1 MWGLNRKMM
10 GCVYCVPTEWGG
22 DAFAMGAWDIS
33 KGSKVTSREGILSR
47 LPLPWRGFGAL
58 VLGVLL
64 ARWSWVLFAPHSA
77 VTAVAPEQAVAVEAG
92 RLFGAAA
99 SSVSPAEGVALP
111 NVRLTGVF
119 AAKVG
124 QPGFAVLKLDGKQ
137 QVGVAVGESVA
148 PGARLL
154 EVHPDYVLLER
165 AGVQQRVNLEGKSAD
180 AAVAGVVPVV
190 R

>member
-1 MWGLNRKMM
+1 MAN
-10 GCVYCVPTEWGG
+10 
-22 DAFAMGAWDIS
+22 
-33 KGSKVTSREGILSR
+33 REGAIARLSM
-47 LPLPWRGFGAL
+47 PWRGVGAL

-64 ARWSWVLFAPHSA
+64 AKWSWVLFAPHTTA
-77 VTAVAPEQAVAVEAG
+77 TAVVPEHTAAVEAG

-99 SSVSPAEGVALP
+99 SGVSPAEGVALP

-124 QPGFAVLKLDGKQ
+124 QPGFAVLKLDDKP

-148 PGARLL
+148 PGTKLQ

-165 AGVQQRVNLEGKSAD
+165 GGVQQRVNLEEK
-180 AAVAGVVPVV
+180 VAGAIGAGAVPAM